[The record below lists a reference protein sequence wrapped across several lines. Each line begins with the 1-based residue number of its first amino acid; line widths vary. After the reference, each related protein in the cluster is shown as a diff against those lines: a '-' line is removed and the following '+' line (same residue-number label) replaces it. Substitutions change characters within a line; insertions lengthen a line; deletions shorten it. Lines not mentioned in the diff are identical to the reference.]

1 MSALPGKQ
9 DAYKRGLK
17 AEKLAAVFLKIKG
30 YDILAQR
37 FKTPV
42 GEIDLIARKG
52 ETLVIAEVKQRG
64 SVEDALES
72 VTPKMR
78 RRIEQAALYYMQR
91 HAEHGACDLR
101 FYVMAVRWPFFIRH
115 LDNAW
120 RPAA

>member
-1 MSALPGKQ
+1 MRASKKQ
-9 DAYKRGLK
+9 KAYKQGVIS
-17 AEKLAAVFLKIKG
+17 EKLAAVFLRFKG
-30 YDILAQR
+30 YKILEQR

-52 ETLVIAEVKQRG
+52 KALVMVEVKQRR
-64 SVEDALES
+64 SIDEALES

-78 RRIEQAALYYMQR
+78 GRIERAALYYMHR
-91 HAEHGACDLR
+91 HSGAQDLNLR
-101 FYVMAVRWPFFIRH
+101 FDLIAMQWPFLIRH